1 MREEH
6 EHSEI
11 ISNDNNALTVPR
23 LASSR
28 ISARELLR
36 NIEESSDGV
45 LVVDFSEN
53 EACSISFIQELV
65 RIHLVLNVN
74 MESVLVFRNVR
85 QSTVEK
91 VDYVF
96 NSFPSVRKRI
106 VAENVR
112 EG

>member
-1 MREEH
+1 M
-6 EHSEI
+6 
-11 ISNDNNALTVPR
+11 DNENRKIAIVPR

-28 ISARELLR
+28 ISARNLL
-36 NIEESSDGV
+36 EEVDSDEAIV
-45 LVVDFSEN
+45 VVDFSEN

-65 RIHLVLNVN
+65 RIHLILNRN
-74 MESVLVFRNVR
+74 AESVLVFRNVR

-96 NSFPSVRKRI
+96 NSFPNVRKRI
-106 VAENVR
+106 VAENIR